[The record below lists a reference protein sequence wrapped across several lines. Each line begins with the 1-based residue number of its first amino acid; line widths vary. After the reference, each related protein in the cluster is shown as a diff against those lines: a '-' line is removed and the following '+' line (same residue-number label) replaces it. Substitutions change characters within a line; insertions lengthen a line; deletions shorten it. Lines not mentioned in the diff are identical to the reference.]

1 MLKGAKLWEVFLSSL
16 AKSGMQLYLNYLSW
30 NVVVVDEVASAHHP
44 RATPTLG
51 TVNAHSLKKKRK
63 TLHYRTYPINNL

>member
-1 MLKGAKLWEVFLSSL
+1 MLKEAKLWEVFLSSL
-16 AKSGMQLYLNYLSW
+16 AESEMQLHLNYLSW

-63 TLHYRTYPINNL
+63 TLI

>member
-16 AKSGMQLYLNYLSW
+16 AESETQLHLNYLSW

-51 TVNAHSLKKKRK
+51 TVNAHSLKKREK
-63 TLHYRTYPINNL
+63 H

>member
-1 MLKGAKLWEVFLSSL
+1 MLKGAKLCEVFLSSL
-16 AKSGMQLYLNYLSW
+16 AESEMQLHLNYLSW

-51 TVNAHSLKKKRK
+51 TVNAHSLKKREK
-63 TLHYRTYPINNL
+63 H